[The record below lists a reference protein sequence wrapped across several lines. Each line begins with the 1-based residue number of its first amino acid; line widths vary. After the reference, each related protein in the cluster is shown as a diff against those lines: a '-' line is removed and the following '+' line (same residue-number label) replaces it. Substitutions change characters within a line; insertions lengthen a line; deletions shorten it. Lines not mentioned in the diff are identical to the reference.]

1 MYLPKRYSRS
11 PYKYNKI
18 IKNSIFLLSLD
29 SIDLSGAHTH
39 KIQVLPFLTAPSPL
53 TGLGK
58 KPEFTVQVASGD
70 ADGRLFWKRARIG
83 EHVPAGEH
91 SDTETFMVSRQ
102 VKHERRKELRPSS
115 HARSLQARGATLA
128 AGNHLQRGSFTDQ
141 KPNTP
146 CQMEKGTSQLLLFF
160 SPQRAQ
166 AQAGCRWKRRQA
178 LQGSRVTDFFRISG
192 LGRLALGWPQR
203 RSRPHQPA
211 VEDSK
216 PQWNLS
222 PS

>member
-58 KPEFTVQVASGD
+58 NLSSQFKLPVVMQTVGCSGSVP
-70 ADGRLFWKRARIG
+70 GLG

-160 SPQRAQ
+160 SLL
-166 AQAGCRWKRRQA
+166 KKKKA
-178 LQGSRVTDFFRISG
+178 LFFNGKFQNLVWS
-192 LGRLALGWPQR
+192 
-203 RSRPHQPA
+203 QPK
-211 VEDSK
+211 ECH
-216 PQWNLS
+216 PQWGV
-222 PS
+222 

>member
-58 KPEFTVQVASGD
+58 NLSSQFKLPVVMQTVGYSGSVP
-70 ADGRLFWKRARIG
+70 GLG